1 MAMNDNKNII
11 KSTARVAVVGYGS
24 WATAI
29 VKMLMEN
36 EQRVNWHVA
45 KQETIDHLKTHHF
58 NPRYL
63 QSVHFPVDRLDISS
77 DINYIVENSDI
88 IILVTPSIYLKDTLA
103 PLAVPL
109 KDKFIVSAIKGIVPR
124 DNITIA
130 EYINQ
135 NYDVPF
141 DQLGIIVG
149 PCHAEEVA
157 LERLSYLTVVC
168 KDEDNAAVL
177 GRKIECEYISVS
189 TSTDIYGAEYAAV
202 LKNIYAIAIG
212 ICAGLRYG
220 DNFMAVLIANATME
234 MSRFMENTY
243 PYERNI
249 LASAYL
255 GDLLVTTYSAFSRNR
270 TFGVMI
276 GKGYSIRSAQMEMTM
291 VAEGFYASDCIQQI
305 NQKYNVE
312 MPIANAVYGILY
324 QNRPAGATIREL
336 AKLLI

>member
-1 MAMNDNKNII
+1 MNNKKFMIASGAKVGVI
-11 KSTARVAVVGYGS
+11 GYGS

-29 VKMLMEN
+29 VKMLIEN
-36 EQRVNWHVA
+36 EDKVYWNIA
-45 KQETIDHLKTHHF
+45 KQDYIDYIKENKT

-63 QSVHFPVDRLDISS
+63 QSVHFPTECLDMST
-77 DINYIVENSDI
+77 DINYVVENSDI
-88 IILVTPSIYLKDTLA
+88 LIFVTPSIYLKDTLSS
-103 PLAVPL
+103 LTVPM
-109 KDKFIVSAIKGIVPR
+109 KDKFIVSAIKGIVPQ

-130 EYINQ
+130 EYFNQ

-168 KDEDNAAVL
+168 KDQDNAAAIAK
-177 GRKIECEYISVS
+177 KITCKYISVS

-202 LKNIYAIAIG
+202 LKNIYAIAVGMCI
-212 ICAGLRYG
+212 GLRYG
-220 DNFMAVLIANATME
+220 DNFTAVLIANATME

-291 VAEGFYASDCIQQI
+291 VAEGYYASECIQQI
-305 NQKYNVE
+305 NQKYNVD
-312 MPIANAVYGILY
+312 MPIANAVYEVLY
-324 QNRPAGATIREL
+324 QKKPAAATIKEL
-336 AKLLI
+336 AKQLI